1 MVCAKLT
8 ALVYTIGPGPG
19 IWAGGVG
26 IPEEGG
32 VKRKLIAAIGI
43 AGMMV
48 SIAACGGDKDSGDS
62 KGSEAKELTVWL
74 TVDAQ
79 NNWPALVKA
88 ADAAVQKKHPGLK
101 ITHEYYGWPDKNA
114 KLDAV
119 LATDKAPDVVEMGNT
134 EMLGYMVKGAFA
146 PLDAS
151 KFDNSSAWLD
161 GLKASVTYDGK
172 TYGVPYYAGGR
183 VANWRKDVFAK
194 VGVKSAPTTYAELT
208 AALDKVQKK
217 EGDKFS
223 AWYQPTRDWYAAMSF
238 VYDAGGSIAVES
250 GGKWKASLSSPESV
264 KGLNEFK
271 NVVDEYMHGDKTKD
285 ESDRYIVYGQGKSG
299 MIFAPAW
306 EGATA
311 AAKENDKTGK
321 LAGNVENFVM
331 PGPSGKNLPVFLG
344 GSDLAVPV
352 KSDAQDLAAEWIN
365 AFTGPSGQKG
375 LMAKGNLPNN
385 KTDLATLKNDPATAV
400 PATAAE
406 SNWFVPMAPGWGQ
419 VEKAQVLQNMLQS
432 IGTGKKTVEAA
443 AKEADAAIDKVINN
457 S

>member
-1 MVCAKLT
+1 M
-8 ALVYTIGPGPG
+8 
-19 IWAGGVG
+19 
-26 IPEEGG
+26 
-32 VKRKLIAAIGI
+32 KRKLAAAIGI

-48 SIAACGGDKDSGDS
+48 SIAACGGDGGEGGSDKSGAD
-62 KGSEAKELTVWL
+62 AKELTVWL

-79 NNWPALVKA
+79 NNWPELVKA
-88 ADAAVQKKHPGLK
+88 ADAAVTKKHPGIK
-101 ITHEYYGWPDKNA
+101 INHEYYGWPDKNA

-146 PLDAS
+146 PLDAGQ
-151 KFDNSSAWLD
+151 FDNSAAWLD
-161 GLKASVTYDGK
+161 GLKASVTYEGK

-183 VANWRKDVFAK
+183 VANWRKDVFSS
-194 VGVKSAPTTYAELT
+194 VGVKSAPKTYGELT
-208 AALDKVQKK
+208 SALDKVQKK

-250 GGKWKASLSSPESV
+250 GGQWKGNLSSPESL

-271 NVVDEYMHGDKTKD
+271 SVVDKYMHGDKTKD

-321 LAGNVENFVM
+321 LEGNVENFVM

-352 KSDAQDLAAEWIN
+352 KSDAQAVAAEWIN
-365 AFTGPSGQKG
+365 AFTGSAGQKG
-375 LMAKGNLPNN
+375 LIAKGNLPNN

-419 VEKAQVLQNMLQS
+419 VEKAQVLQTMLQS
-432 IGTGKKTVEAA
+432 IGTGKKSVEAA
-443 AKEADAAIDKVINN
+443 AKDADAAIDKVINTK
-457 S
+457 

>member
-1 MVCAKLT
+1 M
-8 ALVYTIGPGPG
+8 
-19 IWAGGVG
+19 
-26 IPEEGG
+26 
-32 VKRKLIAAIGI
+32 KRKLIAAIGI
-43 AGMMV
+43 AGMVV
-48 SIAACGGDKDSGDS
+48 SIAACGSDKKDDDKAQGAD
-62 KGSEAKELTVWL
+62 AKELTVWL

-79 NNWPALVKA
+79 NNWPDLVKA
-88 ADAAVQKKHPGLK
+88 ADAAVQKKHPGIK
-101 ITHEYYGWPDKNA
+101 IKHEYYGWPDKNT

-146 PLDAS
+146 PVEAS
-151 KFDNSSAWLD
+151 QFTNSDQWLD

-183 VANWRKDVFAK
+183 VANWRKDVAASA
-194 VGVKSAPTTYAELT
+194 GVKTTPKTYTELT
-208 AALDKVQKK
+208 ADLDKIQKK

-238 VYDAGGSIAVES
+238 VYDAGGSIAAES
-250 GGKWKASLSSPESV
+250 GGQWKGNLSSPESV

-271 NVVDEYMHGDKTKD
+271 NVIDKYMHGDKTKD
-285 ESDRYIVYGQGKSG
+285 ESDRYIVYGQGKSS
-299 MIFAPAW
+299 MIFGAAW

-311 AAKENDKTGK
+311 ADPKNDKTGGK
-321 LAGNVENFVM
+321 LKDNLVNFVM
-331 PGPSGKNLPVFLG
+331 PGPSGKNMPVFLG
-344 GSDLAVPV
+344 GSDLAIPV
-352 KSDAQDLAAEWIN
+352 KSKAQGVAAEWIN

-419 VEKAQVLQNMLQS
+419 VEKAQVLQTMLQN
-432 IGTGKKTVEAA
+432 IGTGKQTVEAA
-443 AKEADAAIDKVINN
+443 AKTADAAIDKVINTK
-457 S
+457 

>member
-1 MVCAKLT
+1 M
-8 ALVYTIGPGPG
+8 
-19 IWAGGVG
+19 
-26 IPEEGG
+26 
-32 VKRKLIAAIGI
+32 KRKLVAAIGI

-48 SIAACGGDKDSGDS
+48 SIAACGGGKDGGSSS
-62 KGSEAKELTVWL
+62 KGGADAKELTVWL

-79 NNWPALVKA
+79 NNWPELVKA
-88 ADAAVQKKHPGLK
+88 ADGAVTKKHPGLK
-101 ITHEYYGWPDKNA
+101 IKHEYYGWPDKNT

-146 PLDAS
+146 PVDAADFTGS
-151 KFDNSSAWLD
+151 DAWLD

-183 VANWRKDVFAK
+183 VANWRKDVIAAA
-194 VGVKSAPTTYAELT
+194 GVKSVPKTYQELT
-208 AALDKVQKK
+208 ADLDKVQKK
-217 EGDKFS
+217 QGDKFN

-238 VYDAGGSIAVES
+238 VYDAGGSIAKEE
-250 GGKWKASLSSPESV
+250 GGQWKANLSSPESL

-271 NVVDEYMHGDKTKD
+271 NVVDKYMHGDKTKD

-299 MIFAPAW
+299 MIFGAAW
-306 EGATA
+306 EGAA
-311 AAKENDKTGK
+311 ASDPEQDKTGK
-321 LAGNVENFVM
+321 LKDNNENFVM
-331 PGPSGKNLPVFLG
+331 PGPSGKNMPVFLG

-352 KSDAQDLAAEWIN
+352 KSRAQALAAEWIN

-375 LMAKGNLPNN
+375 LMGKGNLPNN
-385 KTDLATLKNDPATAV
+385 KTDLATLKDDPATAV

-419 VEKAQVLQNMLQS
+419 VEKAQVLQTMLQN
-432 IGTGKKTVEAA
+432 IGTGKKSVEAA
-443 AKEADAAIDKVINN
+443 AKEADAAIDKVINTK
-457 S
+457 

>member
-1 MVCAKLT
+1 
-8 ALVYTIGPGPG
+8 
-19 IWAGGVG
+19 
-26 IPEEGG
+26 

-48 SIAACGGDKDSGDS
+48 SIAACGDSDG
-62 KGSEAKELTVWL
+62 GSSDNTGADAKELTVWL

-79 NNWPALVKA
+79 NNWPELVKA
-88 ADAAVQKKHPGLK
+88 ADAALTKKHPGIK
-101 ITHEYYGWPDKNA
+101 INHEYYGWPDKNA

-134 EMLGYMVKGAFA
+134 EMLSYMVKGAFA
-146 PLDAS
+146 PVDPA
-151 KFDNSSAWLD
+151 KFENSAAWLD

-183 VANWRKDVFAK
+183 VANWRKDVAAS
-194 VGVKSAPTTYAELT
+194 VGVKSVPTTYAELT
-208 AALDKVQKK
+208 SALDKIQEK
-217 EGDKFS
+217 EGDKYN

-238 VYDAGGSIAVES
+238 VYDAGGSIAEES
-250 GGKWKASLSSPESV
+250 GGEWKANLSSPDSV
-264 KGLNEFK
+264 KGLTEFK
-271 NVVDEYMHGDKTKD
+271 NVIDKYMHGDKTKD
-285 ESDRYIVYGQGKSG
+285 ESDRYIVYGQGKTS
-299 MIFAPAW
+299 MIFAAAW

-311 AAKENDKTGK
+311 EAPENDKTGK
-321 LAGNVENFVM
+321 LKGNLENFVM
-331 PGPSGKNLPVFLG
+331 PGPSGKNMPVFLG

-352 KSDAQDLAAEWIN
+352 KSDAQTVAAEWID
-365 AFTGPSGQKG
+365 AYTGASGQKG

-419 VEKAQVLQNMLQS
+419 VEKAQILQTMLQS
-432 IGTGKKTVEAA
+432 IGTGKKTVEEA
-443 AKEADAAIDKVINN
+443 AKEADAAIDKVINVK
-457 S
+457 

>member
-1 MVCAKLT
+1 M
-8 ALVYTIGPGPG
+8 
-19 IWAGGVG
+19 
-26 IPEEGG
+26 
-32 VKRKLIAAIGI
+32 KRKLIFAIGI

-48 SIAACGGDKDSGDS
+48 SIAACGGEGGGADKGGAD
-62 KGSEAKELTVWL
+62 AKELTVWL

-79 NNWPALVKA
+79 NNWPQLVKA

-101 ITHEYYGWPDKNA
+101 INHEYYGWPDKNA

-146 PLDAS
+146 PLDPA
-151 KFDNSSAWLD
+151 KFDNSDAWLD
-161 GLKASVTYDGK
+161 GLKASVTYEDK

-183 VANWRKDVFAK
+183 VANWRKDIAAS
-194 VGVKSAPTTYAELT
+194 VGVKTPPKTYKELT
-208 AALDKVQKK
+208 AALDKIQKK
-217 EGDKFS
+217 QGGKFN

-238 VYDAGGSIAVES
+238 VYDAGGAIATES
-250 GGKWKASLSSPESV
+250 GGQWKASLSSPASL
-264 KGLNEFK
+264 KGLTEFK
-271 NVVDEYMHGDKTKD
+271 NVVDSYMHGDKTKD
-285 ESDRYIVYGQGKSG
+285 ESDRYIVYGQGKSA
-299 MIFAPAW
+299 MIFAAAW

-311 AAKENDKTGK
+311 EDPKNDKTGK
-321 LAGNVENFVM
+321 LKGELENFVM
-331 PGPSGKNLPVFLG
+331 PGPSGKNMPVFLG

-365 AFTGPSGQKG
+365 AYTGSSGQKG

-419 VEKAQVLQNMLQS
+419 VEKAQILQTMLQS
-432 IGTGKKTVEAA
+432 IGTGKKSVEAA
-443 AKEADAAIDKVINN
+443 AKDADAAIDKVINTK
-457 S
+457 

>member
-1 MVCAKLT
+1 M
-8 ALVYTIGPGPG
+8 
-19 IWAGGVG
+19 
-26 IPEEGG
+26 
-32 VKRKLIAAIGI
+32 KRKLIAAIGI

-48 SIAACGGDKDSGDS
+48 SIAACGDDKDSGGSD
-62 KGSEAKELTVWL
+62 KGTDAKELTVWL

-79 NNWPALVKA
+79 NNWPELVKA
-88 ADAAVQKKHPGLK
+88 ADAAVQKKHPGVK
-101 ITHEYYGWPDKNA
+101 INHEYYGWPDKNA

-119 LATDKAPDVVEMGNT
+119 LATDKVPDVVEMGNT

-146 PLDAS
+146 PLDAG

-161 GLKASVTYDGK
+161 GLKASVTYEDK

-183 VANWRKDVFAK
+183 VGNWRKDLFASA
-194 VGVKSAPTTYAELT
+194 GVKAAPKTYAELT

-223 AWYQPTRDWYAAMSF
+223 SWYQPTRDWYAAMSF
-238 VYDAGGSIAVES
+238 VYDAGGSIAKEE
-250 GGKWKASLSSPESV
+250 GGQWKGNLSSPESL
-264 KGLNEFK
+264 KGLGEYK
-271 NVVDEYMHGDKTKD
+271 NVVDTYMHGDKTKD

-299 MIFAPAW
+299 MIFGAAW

-311 AAKENDKTGK
+311 EAPENDKSGK
-321 LAGNVENFVM
+321 LKGNLENFVM

-352 KSDAQDLAAEWIN
+352 KSDAQELAAEWIN
-365 AFTGPSGQKG
+365 AFTGPAGQKG

-385 KTDLATLKNDPATAV
+385 KTDLATLKNDPKTVV

-419 VEKAQVLQNMLQS
+419 VEKAQVLQTMLQS
-432 IGTGKKTVEAA
+432 IGTGKKTVEEA
-443 AKEADAAIDKVINN
+443 AKEADVEIDKVINTK
-457 S
+457 

>member
-1 MVCAKLT
+1 M
-8 ALVYTIGPGPG
+8 
-19 IWAGGVG
+19 
-26 IPEEGG
+26 
-32 VKRKLIAAIGI
+32 KRKLISAIGI

-48 SIAACGGDKDSGDS
+48 SIAACGGEGNGSDKGGAD
-62 KGSEAKELTVWL
+62 AKELTVWL

-79 NNWPALVKA
+79 NNWPQLVKA

-101 ITHEYYGWPDKNA
+101 INHEYYGWPDKNA

-146 PLDAS
+146 PLDPA
-151 KFDNSSAWLD
+151 KFDNSDAWLD
-161 GLKASVTYDGK
+161 GLKASVTYEDK

-183 VANWRKDVFAK
+183 VANWRKDIAAS
-194 VGVKSAPTTYAELT
+194 VGVKTPPKTYKELT
-208 AALDKVQKK
+208 AALDKIQKK
-217 EGDKFS
+217 EGGKYN

-238 VYDAGGSIAVES
+238 VYDAGGAIATES
-250 GGKWKASLSSPESV
+250 GGQWKASLSSPESL
-264 KGLNEFK
+264 KGLTEFK
-271 NVVDEYMHGDKTKD
+271 NVVDSYMHGDKTKD
-285 ESDRYIVYGQGKSG
+285 ESDRYIVYGQGKSA
-299 MIFAPAW
+299 MIFAAAW

-311 AAKENDKTGK
+311 EDPKNDKTGK
-321 LAGNVENFVM
+321 LKGNLENFVM
-331 PGPSGKNLPVFLG
+331 PGPSGKNMPVFLG

-365 AFTGPSGQKG
+365 AYTGSSGQKG

-419 VEKAQVLQNMLQS
+419 VEKAQILQTMLQS
-432 IGTGKKTVEAA
+432 IGTGKKSVESA
-443 AKEADAAIDKVINN
+443 AKDADAAIDKVINTK
-457 S
+457 

>member
-1 MVCAKLT
+1 M
-8 ALVYTIGPGPG
+8 
-19 IWAGGVG
+19 
-26 IPEEGG
+26 
-32 VKRKLIAAIGI
+32 KRKLIAAIGI

-48 SIAACGGDKDSGDS
+48 SIAACGDDKDSGGSD
-62 KGSEAKELTVWL
+62 KGTDAKELTVWL

-79 NNWPALVKA
+79 NNWPELVKA
-88 ADAAVQKKHPGLK
+88 ADAAVQKKHPGVK

-119 LATDKAPDVVEMGNT
+119 LATDKVPDVVEMGNT
-134 EMLGYMVKGAFA
+134 EMLSYMVKGAFA
-146 PLDAS
+146 PLDAT

-161 GLKASVTYDGK
+161 GLKASVTYEDK

-183 VANWRKDVFAK
+183 VGNWRKDLFASA
-194 VGVKSAPTTYAELT
+194 GVKAAPKTYAELT

-223 AWYQPTRDWYAAMSF
+223 SWYQPTRDWYAAMSF
-238 VYDAGGSIAVES
+238 VYDAGGSIAKEE
-250 GGKWKASLSSPESV
+250 GGQWKGNLSSPESV
-264 KGLNEFK
+264 KGLNEYK
-271 NVVDEYMHGDKTKD
+271 NVVDKYMHGDKTKD

-299 MIFAPAW
+299 MIFGAAW

-311 AAKENDKTGK
+311 EAPENDKSGK
-321 LAGNVENFVM
+321 LKGNLENFVM

-352 KSDAQDLAAEWIN
+352 KSDAQELAAEWIN
-365 AFTGPSGQKG
+365 AFTGPAGQKG

-385 KTDLATLKNDPATAV
+385 KTDLATLKNDPKTVV

-419 VEKAQVLQNMLQS
+419 VEKAQVLQTMLQS
-432 IGTGKKTVEAA
+432 IGTGKKTVEEA
-443 AKEADAAIDKVINN
+443 AKEADAAIDKVINTK
-457 S
+457 

>member
-1 MVCAKLT
+1 
-8 ALVYTIGPGPG
+8 
-19 IWAGGVG
+19 
-26 IPEEGG
+26 

-48 SIAACGGDKDSGDS
+48 SIAACGDDKDGGASD
-62 KGSEAKELTVWL
+62 KGTDAKELTVWL

-79 NNWPALVKA
+79 NNWPELVKA
-88 ADAAVQKKHPGLK
+88 ADAAVQKKHPGVK

-119 LATDKAPDVVEMGNT
+119 LATDKVPDVVEMGNT

-161 GLKASVTYDGK
+161 GLKASVTYEDK

-183 VANWRKDVFAK
+183 VGNWRKDLFASA
-194 VGVKSAPTTYAELT
+194 GVKAAPKTYAELT

-238 VYDAGGSIAVES
+238 VYDAGGSIAKEE
-250 GGKWKASLSSPESV
+250 GGQWKANLSSPESV
-264 KGLNEFK
+264 KGLSEFK
-271 NVVDEYMHGDKTKD
+271 NVVDKYMHGDKTKD
-285 ESDRYIVYGQGKSG
+285 ESDRHIVYGQGKSG
-299 MIFAPAW
+299 MIFGAAW

-311 AAKENDKTGK
+311 EAPENDKSGK
-321 LAGNVENFVM
+321 LKGNLENFVM

-352 KSDAQDLAAEWIN
+352 KSDAQELAAEWIN
-365 AFTGPSGQKG
+365 AFTGPAGQKG
-375 LMAKGNLPNN
+375 LMGKGNLPNN
-385 KTDLATLKNDPATAV
+385 KTDLATLKNDPKTVV

-419 VEKAQVLQNMLQS
+419 VEKAQLLQTMLQS
-432 IGTGKKTVEAA
+432 IGTGKKTVEEA
-443 AKEADAAIDKVINN
+443 AKEADAAIDKVINTK
-457 S
+457 

>member
-1 MVCAKLT
+1 M
-8 ALVYTIGPGPG
+8 
-19 IWAGGVG
+19 G

-32 VKRKLIAAIGI
+32 VKRKLIFAIGI

-48 SIAACGGDKDSGDS
+48 SIAACGGEGGGADKGGAD
-62 KGSEAKELTVWL
+62 AKELTVWL

-79 NNWPALVKA
+79 NNWPQLVKA

-101 ITHEYYGWPDKNA
+101 INHEYYGWPDKNA

-146 PLDAS
+146 PLDPA
-151 KFDNSSAWLD
+151 KFDNSDAWLD
-161 GLKASVTYDGK
+161 GLKASVTYEDK

-183 VANWRKDVFAK
+183 VANWRKDIAAS
-194 VGVKSAPTTYAELT
+194 VGVKTPPKTYKELT
-208 AALDKVQKK
+208 AALDKIQKK
-217 EGDKFS
+217 QGGKFN

-238 VYDAGGSIAVES
+238 VYDAGGAIATES
-250 GGKWKASLSSPESV
+250 GGQWKASLSSPASL
-264 KGLNEFK
+264 KGLTEFK
-271 NVVDEYMHGDKTKD
+271 NVVDSYMHGDKTKD
-285 ESDRYIVYGQGKSG
+285 ESDRYIVYGQGKSA
-299 MIFAPAW
+299 MIFAAAW

-311 AAKENDKTGK
+311 EDPKNDKTGK
-321 LAGNVENFVM
+321 LKGELENFVM
-331 PGPSGKNLPVFLG
+331 PGPSGKNMPVFLG

-365 AFTGPSGQKG
+365 AYTGSSGQKG

-419 VEKAQVLQNMLQS
+419 VEKAQILQTMLQS
-432 IGTGKKTVEAA
+432 IGTGKKSVEAA
-443 AKEADAAIDKVINN
+443 AKDADAAIDKVINTK
-457 S
+457 

>member
-1 MVCAKLT
+1 
-8 ALVYTIGPGPG
+8 
-19 IWAGGVG
+19 
-26 IPEEGG
+26 

-48 SIAACGGDKDSGDS
+48 SIAACGDDSGS
-62 KGSEAKELTVWL
+62 GGSDKSGADAKELTVWL

-79 NNWPALVKA
+79 NNWPELVKA
-88 ADAAVQKKHPGLK
+88 ADAAVKKKHPG
-101 ITHEYYGWPDKNA
+101 IRIEHEYYGWPDKNT

-119 LATDKAPDVVEMGNT
+119 LATDKVPDVVEMGNT

-146 PLDAS
+146 PLDPAQ
-151 KFDNSSAWLD
+151 FDNSAAWLD
-161 GLKASVTYDGK
+161 GLKASVTYQDK

-183 VANWRKDVFAK
+183 VANWRKDLFASA
-194 VGVKSAPTTYAELT
+194 GVKSTPKTYAELT
-208 AALDKVQKK
+208 AALDKVQKQ

-250 GGKWKASLSSPESV
+250 GGEWKGNLSSPESV
-264 KGLNEFK
+264 KGLTAFK
-271 NVVDEYMHGDKTKD
+271 NVVDRYMHGDKTKD

-299 MIFAPAW
+299 MIFGAAW
-306 EGATA
+306 EGATSEDP
-311 AAKENDKTGK
+311 KNDKSGK
-321 LAGNVENFVM
+321 LKGNLENFVM

-352 KSDAQDLAAEWIN
+352 KSDAQAVAAEWIN
-365 AFTGPSGQKG
+365 AFTGPSGQQG

-385 KTDLATLKNDPATAV
+385 KTDLATLKKDPKTAV

-419 VEKAQVLQNMLQS
+419 VEKAQILQTMLQN
-432 IGTGKKTVEAA
+432 IGTGKKSVEAA
-443 AKEADAAIDKVINN
+443 AKEADAAIDKVINVK
-457 S
+457 